1 MTPMSPARRQIGE
14 RLEHHFRAPPVLLH
28 ARSDTLTFSAEGDQK
43 GNSQARGIM
52 VLRPLSC
59 AGFALVSLTTA
70 FPAEAQWLFAPAPD
84 LRSLPPPPK
93 HFTHHVLATPEVD
106 PERPPLRL
114 NVRPRRLPAARPPE
128 GRKAP
133 PIDRVVN
140 PLPLL
145 LADDTLRYGDVV
157 MFPDG
162 PRVFTGSPG
171 QSHSVSD
178 FEKLV
183 ATGKKAAR
191 SVREALVR
199 LKAGVNDAWRE
210 VAVGRDGKIKDAP
223 ATNPYVEQV
232 KGALDEEF
240 RAARRR
246 IEVRTGNGL

>member
-1 MTPMSPARRQIGE
+1 
-14 RLEHHFRAPPVLLH
+14 
-28 ARSDTLTFSAEGDQK
+28 
-43 GNSQARGIM
+43 M
-52 VLRPLSC
+52 VLRRLSC
-59 AGFALVSLTTA
+59 AGFALISITTA

-93 HFTHHVLATPEVD
+93 HFTHRVLATPDVD
-106 PERPPLRL
+106 PGRPPLQL

-128 GRKAP
+128 LRKAP

-171 QSHSVSD
+171 KSHSVSD

-199 LKAGVNDAWRE
+199 FKAGVNDAWRE
-210 VAVGRDGKIKDAP
+210 IAVGRDGKVKGAL
-223 ATNPYVEQV
+223 ATNPYVEKV
-232 KGALDEEF
+232 NGALDEEL
-240 RAARRR
+240 RAERRR
-246 IEVRTGNGL
+246 IEVRTGNAL